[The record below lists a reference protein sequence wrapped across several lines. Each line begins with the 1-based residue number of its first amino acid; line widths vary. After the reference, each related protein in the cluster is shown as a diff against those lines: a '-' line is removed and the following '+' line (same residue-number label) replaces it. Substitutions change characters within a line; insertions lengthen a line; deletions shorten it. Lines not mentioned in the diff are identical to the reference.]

1 MKTDK
6 EIIDELLKLKTENP
20 DLEVLVCADEE
31 LWCGECSWYEGKIS
45 SVSIE
50 DRYEYGEAIY
60 KESDDIRDIIE
71 CENDL
76 DSGNEED
83 AKKIEELLSKVP
95 HKKVV
100 YVNVGV
106 P

>member
-31 LWCGECSWYEGKIS
+31 LWCGEYSWYEGKIS

-50 DRYEYGEAIY
+50 DRYEYGETIY
-60 KESDDIRDIIE
+60 KGSDDIRDIIE

-76 DSGNEED
+76 DCANEED
-83 AKKIEELLSKVP
+83 AKKIEELLSEVIY
-95 HKKVV
+95 KKVI
-100 YVNVGV
+100 YINVDV